1 MNDTKCKPP
10 ACEYSIAKEKCVK
23 PNPYFQ
29 YKSKCSRDKVPF
41 SLCVNLYNADKKQA
55 SEKACDY
62 YKEYLLHNKE
72 KLKKII
78 KDGPKKVGRPKKEP
92 KEPKAP
98 KEPKE
103 PKIKTQKTV
112 KEPKEPKEPKIKTQK
127 TVKEPKIKT
136 QKTVKEPKE
145 PKAPKTQR
153 KKDIINF
160 LKIKSISPK
169 KIKQEIVPK
178 KIKQEIV
185 PKKIKQEIVF
195 KKILSPK
202 ISSSSSPLFKSF
214 VSSSSIK
221 APENILRKSS
231 SSFNITDKSSV
242 KTTSSMLTPSNP
254 KSLSKSLSI
263 SKSKTP
269 SSKST
274 SFKSLKTKSSQTQTF
289 KTARTKT
296 PSDILEDIKNIQE
309 ENKEI
314 EEKIKKLIK
323 ETKRLHPDREE
334 FEEINAKKI
343 GKYLAPL
350 IDRISTIE
358 NRIKFYRILH
368 KYIETRNKYKNNCI
382 RLYKY
387 DKSGKPIYRIGNRVI
402 LEKKIGTDSVYGAIY
417 LSHYRL
423 HNKKFGKLLKFAT
436 KISDGSYPI
445 NVNEYTVLK
454 DLTACVIRN
463 ECPHFPISYGKL
475 TCSNQYDSKIQSVYS
490 SDINPSYK
498 KQSEKSL
505 ELLLDNLPENANKS
519 NIIITL
525 NELAENDIHNFIK
538 LYYSDDIIIWNTLI
552 QIMLSI
558 MFFYKY
564 INAFHCDA
572 HSGNFLYHK
581 IKPGGY
587 FHYNLYGKDFYLE
600 NIGFL
605 IVIWD
610 FGLINPFQNSK
621 RINNN
626 KYGTYDNRRKNLTIT
641 QDYAKIIKDGF
652 RYKKHG
658 GGVNNN
664 NLFST
669 NIYTFIDYI
678 IEKLN
683 KPQYFNNTDTN
694 DLETLNKEIITIL
707 KNYPDDDNTFKNKLT
722 ADDVILNP
730 HNPYY
735 L

>member
-98 KEPKE
+98 KEPK
-103 PKIKTQKTV
+103 IKTQKTV
-112 KEPKEPKEPKIKTQK
+112 KEPKAPKEPKIKTQK
-127 TVKEPKIKT
+127 TVKEPKA
-136 QKTVKEPKE
+136 PKE
-145 PKAPKTQR
+145 PKIKSR
-153 KKDIINF
+153 KKIDIINF

-195 KKILSPK
+195 KKILTPK
-202 ISSSSSPLFKSF
+202 ISSSSSPSFKSF

-269 SSKST
+269 SKST
-274 SFKSLKTKSSQTQTF
+274 SFKSLKTKSSQTPSF
-289 KTARTKT
+289 KTIRTKT
-296 PSDILEDIKNIQE
+296 PSDILADIKNIQE

-358 NRIKFYRILH
+358 NRIKYYRILH

-387 DKSGKPIYRIGNRVI
+387 DKSGRPIYRIGNRVI
-402 LEKKIGTDSVYGAIY
+402 LGKKIGSDSVYGAIY

-423 HNKKFGKLLKFAT
+423 QNKKFGKLLKFAT
-436 KISDGSYPI
+436 KISDGSYRI

-475 TCSNQYDSKIQSVYS
+475 TCSNQYDAKIQSVYS
-490 SDINPSYK
+490 SDVNPSYK
-498 KQSEKSL
+498 QQSQSSL
-505 ELLLDNLPENANKS
+505 QSLLDNLPENANKS
-519 NIIITL
+519 SIFITL

-538 LYYSDDIIIWNTLI
+538 LYHGDDVIIWNTLI

-564 INAFHCDA
+564 INAFHCDT
-572 HSGNFLYHK
+572 HTGNFLYHK

-587 FHYNLYGKDFYLE
+587 FHYNIYGKDFYLE

-610 FGLINPFQNSK
+610 FGLINPFPNSK

-626 KYGTYDNRRKNLTIT
+626 KYGTYDNRRKNLTII

-669 NIYTFIDYI
+669 TIYTFIDYI
-678 IEKLN
+678 IEILA
-683 KPQYFNNTDTN
+683 KPEYFNNTDTN
-694 DLETLNKEIITIL
+694 DLEPLNKEIITIL
-707 KNYPDDDNTFKNKLT
+707 KNYPDDDNTFKDKLMH
-722 ADDVILNP
+722 DDVILNP
-730 HNPYY
+730 YNPYY